1 VHLSDEAP
9 INPAHAL
16 VSRYIHAQG
25 ASAFEELLRKLRAL
39 KSDPQSLEAFVNENQ
54 DTLGVLAQ
62 LIRDKKL
69 DIDENNPALK
79 QLRKLLSGRK
89 ELPPAFQQLPPELKE
104 FLLGK
109 AEAAPAGPGGP
120 ASPAESTPEQQQA
133 SDNTQTA
140 SMPEA
145 QLAEQQRQSIIGE
158 WLYRQ
163 AERWASHHGGMLSQ
177 SLHFQA
183 ALDRLR
189 QFHNYSPPAP
199 GNATQ
204 PFGGELSQWVT
215 AAFPRDLLA
224 NVKLPDF
231 PFFGGRLAVPEMRMP
246 SPSTPGPNIDAAP
259 AMGGTPEI
267 NRSALLVL
275 AGVGLVAFLTWRI
288 LSHMG
293 TATHDDWA
301 RAGLDGPGG
310 WRLGPWPVQ
319 PESIKTRDDV
329 IRAFEYLSVLQLG
342 PSALTWNHVDIALAL
357 GGRFPALSVNA
368 LELGTRY
375 EQARYAPPSEAMSP
389 ASVRTAQEDILRL
402 VEGSAA

>member
-1 VHLSDEAP
+1 
-9 INPAHAL
+9 
-16 VSRYIHAQG
+16 
-25 ASAFEELLRKLRAL
+25 
-39 KSDPQSLEAFVNENQ
+39 
-54 DTLGVLAQ
+54 
-62 LIRDKKL
+62 
-69 DIDENNPALK
+69 
-79 QLRKLLSGRK
+79 
-89 ELPPAFQQLPPELKE
+89 
-104 FLLGK
+104 
-109 AEAAPAGPGGP
+109 
-120 ASPAESTPEQQQA
+120 
-133 SDNTQTA
+133 
-140 SMPEA
+140 MPEA

-163 AERWASHHGGMLSQ
+163 AERWASRHGGMLSQ

-215 AAFPRDLLA
+215 AAFPKDLLA

-231 PFFGGRLAVPEMRMP
+231 PFFEGRLAVPEMRMP
-246 SPSTPGPNIDAAP
+246 SPSTSGPNIDAAP

-267 NRSALLVL
+267 NRSAVLVL
-275 AGVGLVAFLTWRI
+275 AAVGLVAFLTWRI
-288 LSHMG
+288 LSYMG
-293 TATHDDWA
+293 TANHDDWT

-310 WRLGPWPVQ
+310 WRLGPWPVR
-319 PESIKTRDDV
+319 PESIKTRDDL

-357 GGRFPALSVNA
+357 GGRFPALSANA
-368 LELGTRY
+368 LELGTHY

-389 ASVRTAQEDILRL
+389 ASVRAAQEDILRL
-402 VEGSAA
+402 VEGSVA